1 MQNLF
6 NQSYS
11 KMSLPFK
18 RVHNRFGGMAGSAV
32 YDGRD
37 TGYMIPGKRDTG

>member
-1 MQNLF
+1 MYRSFAAAIQ
-6 NQSYS
+6 
-11 KMSLPFK
+11 